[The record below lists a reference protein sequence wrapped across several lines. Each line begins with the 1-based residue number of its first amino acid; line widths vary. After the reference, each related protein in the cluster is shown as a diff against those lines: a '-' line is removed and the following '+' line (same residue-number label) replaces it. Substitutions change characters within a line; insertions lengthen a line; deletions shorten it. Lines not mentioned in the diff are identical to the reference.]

1 MSLRNLSYE
10 LAHQHRL
17 DPHQYAALAEAAG
30 LHAEPAGALTWL
42 IRTVTVVAGALLG
55 LGSILWVAANWDSL
69 GRIGQFVLLQSLV
82 GAAALAGLVLRPGR
96 AALLLLA
103 LLAQGGLLAYFGQTY
118 QTGADP
124 WQLFALWAALALP
137 LGLAARS
144 DVVWAPWSLVV
155 TVGIALWLH
164 AHQGRALTAEHA
176 SSLAYVAA
184 WAACF
189 TVAAGLS
196 RWPPAQRHTGA
207 GTWSFRTAITL
218 ACLMVGATG
227 LSALFSHDVRPAYAL
242 ALLVLVAAAL
252 LLVRAGIIDVLALSA
267 IGLAVDGL
275 LICGL
280 GRWLLNLG
288 SNDPIF
294 SLLFLG
300 LTAAG
305 LVAATVWA
313 ILRLTRGHPA

>member
-10 LAHQHRL
+10 LAHRHRL
-17 DPHQYAALAEAAG
+17 DPLQYATLAEAAG
-30 LHAEPAGALTWL
+30 FEREPAGASAWL
-42 IRTVTVVAGALLG
+42 IRIVFVVAAALLG

-69 GRIGQFVLLQSLV
+69 GRVGQFALLQSLTV
-82 GAAALAGLVLRPGR
+82 AAAVAGLLLRPGR

-103 LLAQGGLLAYFGQTY
+103 LLGQGGLLAYFGQTY

-144 DVVWAPWSLVV
+144 DVVWAPWSLIVS
-155 TVGIALWLH
+155 VGISLWLH
-164 AHQGRALTAEHA
+164 AHQGRVLTAEHA
-176 SSLAYVAA
+176 SSIAYVGAWTASFAVAA
-184 WAACF
+184 W
-189 TVAAGLS
+189 LS
-196 RWPPAQRHTGA
+196 SWPPLQRLTGA

-218 ACLMVGATG
+218 TCLMVGATG

-242 ALLVLVAAAL
+242 ALLVLVGTAL
-252 LLVRAGIIDVLALSA
+252 LLVRAGITDVFALSA

-280 GRWLLNLG
+280 GRWLLHLG
-288 SNDPIF
+288 SDDPVF
-294 SLLFLG
+294 SLLLLG
-300 LTAAG
+300 LVAAG
-305 LVAATVWA
+305 LVAATVWS
-313 ILRLTRGHPA
+313 ILRLTREHHA